1 MPVLLLAAFVST
13 ATLAGC
19 GGGSPAATKASMTS
33 APTTTR
39 PTSVPNTAPT
49 TTAAPTTPP
58 ATTTMPTTTT
68 PATTTAATT
77 TAATTTTTT
86 TTTAGPTTTLG
97 GHDNRVF
104 VLGDSVLLGT
114 EQTLPAALVGWQV
127 TMDCVGSRRLP
138 QGIEELQANRSR
150 IGAVVVIQ
158 MGNNYIAGEDGT
170 FASQIDQA
178 MRVLA
183 GVKLV
188 MWVTVAEEWP
198 SRVMIN
204 EAIRAS
210 ASRWPNIRIADW
222 APIIAAHPDYAF
234 PPDMLHLSWAGRA
247 AMAHLIASVV
257 GPAPK

>member
-1 MPVLLLAAFVST
+1 MARIGISRRLRSPVLLLAAFVST

-49 TTAAPTTPP
+49 TTAAPTTTP

-68 PATTTAATT
+68 AA
-77 TAATTTTTT
+77 TTT

-188 MWVTVAEEWP
+188 VWVTVAEEWP

-247 AMAHLIASVV
+247 AMAQLIASVV
-257 GPAPK
+257 GRAPK